1 MGRSIKQEAFWEVT
15 IIKTI
20 LSNIAFAVVTV
31 FTLIHIADN
40 YLLGIVPLI
49 GLWIIFDYIKKL
61 EQKTVDIKTKKI
73 GTFSYFLTAIIG
85 LILFVL

>member
-1 MGRSIKQEAFWEVT
+1 VT

-20 LSNIAFAVVTV
+20 LSNLAFAVVTV
-31 FTLIHIADN
+31 FTLIHIVNN

-49 GLWIIFDYIKKL
+49 GLWIIFDYIKNL
-61 EQKTVDIKTKKI
+61 EQKTIDIKTKKI